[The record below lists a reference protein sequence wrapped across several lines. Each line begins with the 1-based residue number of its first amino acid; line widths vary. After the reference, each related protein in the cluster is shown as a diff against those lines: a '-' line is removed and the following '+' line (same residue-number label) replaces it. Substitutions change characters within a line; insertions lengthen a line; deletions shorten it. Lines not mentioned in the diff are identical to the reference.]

1 MAKAKQFTPSEEV
14 LALINLTKPASPV
27 MTFKEKVYFKGLKK
41 RGFSE
46 EQINTFINKAGYKV
60 PANFFVVKHK
70 KTKSIAQPVA
80 AQEPTR

>member
-27 MTFKEKVYFKGLKK
+27 MTFKEKVYFKGLKR

-46 EQINTFINKAGYKV
+46 EQISTFINKAGYKV
-60 PANFFVVKHK
+60 PANFFVTKQRKSK
-70 KTKSIAQPVA
+70 KLVA
-80 AQEPTR
+80 PAVQVN

>member
-27 MTFKEKVYFKGLKK
+27 MIFKEKVYFKGLKR

-46 EQINTFINKAGYKV
+46 EQISTLINKAGYKV
-60 PANFFVVKHK
+60 PANFFVTKQRKSK
-70 KTKSIAQPVA
+70 KPA
-80 AQEPTR
+80 APAVQVS